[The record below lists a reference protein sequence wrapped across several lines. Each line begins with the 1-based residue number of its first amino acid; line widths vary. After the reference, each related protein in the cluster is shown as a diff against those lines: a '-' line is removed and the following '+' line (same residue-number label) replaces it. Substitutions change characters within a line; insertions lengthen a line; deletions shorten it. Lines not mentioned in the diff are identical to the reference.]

1 MKSISATAFRVAI
14 TGVTVILAAFA
25 AWRLWDNYTTSP
37 WTRDARVR
45 ADVVSLAPDVSG
57 LVDSVAV
64 DDNAVVRKGD
74 VLFTVDRSR
83 FTIALERAD
92 AAVDAAE
99 ATRDRT
105 ATDLV
110 RTERLLGTATT
121 EKQRDEARESAAK
134 ADADYRS
141 AVSQRAAAALD
152 LERAQ
157 VQAPHNGVITN
168 LSLHAGDYAVA
179 GKAVMALVDSDT
191 FRVEGYFEETKLP
204 GIRIGAAAEIKLL
217 GRPSPIS
224 GHVKSIAAGI
234 EDRERSDTT
243 GSLANINPSY
253 NWVRLAQRVPVIIS
267 VDAPRDGTP
276 LVAGLSATVAIKP

>member
-1 MKSISATAFRVAI
+1 MKSISATAFRIAI